1 MATNEEKKLTQGT
14 SSQNQ
19 QNTATN
25 SQGVAAAPYTPSAA
39 VTQAQQMLN
48 QQQANKPGAYQST
61 WQQQANDT
69 LQQILNRKP
78 FTYDLNSDA
87 LYQQLTDQYVGQ
99 GKMAMIDTV
108 GQTAALT
115 GGYGNSYA
123 QNAGQQAYHGYLQQ
137 LNAQVPELYQMALDQ
152 HNQEGQDLM
161 DQYALLGAQEE
172 QDYGRY
178 MDQMDA
184 YYAERD
190 RLQSIYDA
198 ERDYDY
204 GKWADERN
212 FAYQQERDAAAD
224 AQWQAEYDEA
234 VRQWNAEHE
243 GSSGGS
249 GSRSSGSD
257 YSDMGSADIRSI
269 LIKFNSLEEAEA
281 AADKLVA
288 KGADAEL
295 VYTTLELI
303 FGVPKP
309 AESTSAGNM
318 RGNESIPNPNQHTR
332 A

>member
-14 SSQNQ
+14 NTQNQ

-25 SQGVAAAPYTPSAA
+25 SQGAAAAPYTPSDA
-39 VTQAQQMLN
+39 VIQAQNLLN
-48 QQQANKPGAYQST
+48 QQQANKPSAYQST
-61 WQQQANDT
+61 WQQQTNDT

-87 LYQQLTDQYVGQ
+87 LYQQLTDQYVSQ
-99 GKMAMIDTV
+99 GRMAMMDTV

-115 GGYGNSYA
+115 GGYGNSYS

-152 HNQEGQDLM
+152 YNQEGQDLM
-161 DQYALLGAQEE
+161 DRYALLGAQEE
-172 QDYGRY
+172 QAYGRY
-178 MDQMDA
+178 MDQLDA

-190 RLQSIYDA
+190 RLQSLYDA

-234 VRQWNAEHE
+234 IRQWNALHG

-249 GSRSSGSD
+249 GGRGNTD
-257 YSDMGSADIRSI
+257 YSDMSSADVRSA
-269 LIKFNSLEEAEA
+269 LIKYGSPEEAEA

-288 KGADAEL
+288 KGADPDL

-309 AESTSAGNM
+309 AESTSTGNM